1 MSLFTK
7 IFISLKIL
15 SLKVKMNI
23 IGIFIVFMFSL
34 ILFAIILP
42 QLEKDKLAER
52 NGKLQAVVNSL
63 VSLMD
68 HYERSLRMNAWKQ
81 DPSMPSTIDEAKV
94 RILKDVRRMRYDR
107 SEYFFIL
114 DGSGNMVMHPLKKE
128 LEGKNLLSL
137 EDPSGGRPFRD
148 MVLESQRDGETFVSY
163 LWQSKYSETVLEH
176 QTTYAKY
183 YWPWDWTIC
192 TAVYTQD
199 IVDAVWDI
207 RIISI
212 LSIIVTALIA
222 MVMMIFLIHINLS
235 KPIKKLLSGINE
247 IRIGNM
253 DYQINVSSMDE
264 IGFISEQFNQ
274 MVSNLKKSSES
285 IAQSENKYRNLTNLL
300 PDIVYEMDPDR
311 KITYLNKTGKTLLG
325 YSDYDITN
333 GLFMEKL
340 ISDEALQKLDIMFL
354 GNSENGNKEMFG
366 THRVFLKNGGHIIG
380 ENNASVV
387 LIDEEVKGIRG
398 VIRDVTEKVKLQENL
413 AQTQKM
419 ETIGTLAGGLAH
431 DFNNALSGI
440 MGSIS
445 LLKHMMKK
453 EKNIDSVKL
462 VEYINLMEESGIRAT
477 DVVQQLLSLSRKQEF
492 SFAPVELNTTLEHVI
507 KICSNSFDKSVD
519 INPVYIDERAMTL
532 ADPTHMEQVL
542 LNICINANHAMTI
555 MREKEEGIGGVLSV
569 SIEKIVAGKHF
580 CQMHPEAEE
589 KDYWEITVSDT
600 GVGMVPET
608 VAKMFDPFF
617 TMKEKGKGTGLGLVM
632 VYNIIKQHHGFV
644 DVYSEFGIG
653 TSFHIFMPVLH
664 GKDYDENGFVQESI
678 PRGDGLI
685 LVVDD
690 EFILLQIARSIL
702 EECGYT
708 VITASDGIEGVEV
721 FKERCSEIKA
731 VVLDLVMPKKSG
743 EKVYSEIKKI
753 DENVKVLLTSG
764 FKQDQRVNI
773 ALKMGIDGFLQKPF
787 TLMGLAKALHTILV
801 KDLS

>member
-1 MSLFTK
+1 MSVITK
-7 IFISLKIL
+7 IFLCLKSL

-23 IGIFIVFMFSL
+23 IGIFIVFIFSL

-42 QLEKDKLAER
+42 QLEKDKLQER
-52 NGKLQAVVNSL
+52 SGKLRAVVNSL

-68 HYERSLRMNAWKQ
+68 HYERSLRMKAWKQ
-81 DPSMPSTIDEAKV
+81 DRSMPSTIDEAKL
-94 RILKDVRRMRYDR
+94 RIIKDMRTMRYDR

-114 DGSGNMVMHPLKKE
+114 DGSGNMVMHPLKNE
-128 LEGKNLLSL
+128 LEGKNLLFL
-137 EDPSGGRPFRD
+137 KDPEGGTPFKD
-148 MVLESQRDGETFVSY
+148 MVIGSQRDGEIFVSY

-183 YWPWDWTIC
+183 YWPWDWTVC

-199 IVDAVWDI
+199 IIDAVWGI
-207 RIISI
+207 MMISL
-212 LSIIVTALIA
+212 LSVIVTAFIA
-222 MVMMIFLIHINLS
+222 VLMMVFLIHINLS
-235 KPIKKLLSGINE
+235 KPIKELLSGINE
-247 IRIGNM
+247 IRIGNL

-285 IAQSENKYRNLTNLL
+285 ITQSENKYKNLTDLL

-311 KITYLNKTGKTLLG
+311 KITYLNKTGKTILG
-325 YSDYDITN
+325 YSDDDIAN
-333 GLFMEKL
+333 GLSMENF
-340 ISDEALQKLDIMFL
+340 ISDEALDKLENMFSE
-354 GNSENGNKEMFG
+354 NSENADKKLFR
-366 THRVFLKNGGHIIG
+366 THRIFLKNGGHIIG
-380 ENNASVV
+380 ENNASIVF
-387 LIDEEVKGIRG
+387 IDKEVKRIRG
-398 VIRDVTEKVKLQENL
+398 VIRDVTEKVKFQENL

-453 EKNIDSVKL
+453 ERNIDSVKL
-462 VEYINLMEESGIRAT
+462 VEFINLMEESGIRAT

-492 SFAPVELNTTLEHVI
+492 TFAPVDLNIALEHVL

-519 INPVYIDERAMTL
+519 INPVYVDERAMTL
-532 ADPTHMEQVL
+532 ADSTYMEQVL
-542 LNICINANHAMTI
+542 LNVCINANHAMTI
-555 MREKEEGIGGVLSV
+555 MRAKDEAIGGVLSV
-569 SIEKIVAGKHF
+569 SIEKIAAGKYF

-600 GVGMVPET
+600 GIGMLSET
-608 VAKMFDPFF
+608 AEKIFDPFF
-617 TMKEKGKGTGLGLVM
+617 TMKEKGKGTGLGLSM
-632 VYNIIKQHHGFV
+632 VYNIVKQHHGFI

-664 GKDYDENGFVQESI
+664 GEDYDEKKFAREEI

-690 EFILLQIARSIL
+690 ESILLQIARSIL

-708 VITASDGIEGVEV
+708 VITASDGVEGVQV

-743 EKVYSEIKKI
+743 EKVYSEIKEI
-753 DENVKVLLTSG
+753 DKNVKVLLTSG

-773 ALKMGIDGFLQKPF
+773 ALEMGINGFLQKPF
-787 TLMGLAKALHTILV
+787 TLMGLAKALHEIIT
-801 KDLS
+801 KD